1 MFLISERG
9 RATNSP
15 KPVRITNL
23 RLAVFSIS
31 AIFAIIGG
39 PKSPITTK
47 KAIVVP
53 TIYPIIPSSMKSL
66 PLFPK
71 LWKAKFSKFLL
82 LAKRADLS
90 RRWQETYK
98 RHQGLFTSKYLNI
111 YNIYNNSA
119 HLYDHSTEENHDRS
133 QDYSALLEAVGHGQ
147 DRDSNNGVGQSYY

>member
-1 MFLISERG
+1 MFLMSDRG

-15 KPVRITNL
+15 KPVSITNL

-31 AIFAIIGG
+31 AILAIIGG
-39 PKSPITTK
+39 PRSPITTK

-53 TIYPIIPSSMKSL
+53 TIYPIMPSSMKSL

-82 LAKRADLS
+82 LARRADLS

-98 RHQGLFTSKYLNI
+98 RHQGTCNVQHVKLIVLTFTIIPLKRIMIVAKIIPHCLK
-111 YNIYNNSA
+111 
-119 HLYDHSTEENHDRS
+119 
-133 QDYSALLEAVGHGQ
+133 Q
-147 DRDSNNGVGQSYY
+147 